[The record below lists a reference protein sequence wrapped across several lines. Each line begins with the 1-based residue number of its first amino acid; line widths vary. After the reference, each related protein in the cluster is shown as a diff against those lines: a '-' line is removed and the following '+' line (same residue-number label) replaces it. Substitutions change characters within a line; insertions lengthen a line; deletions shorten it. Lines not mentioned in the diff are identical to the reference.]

1 MRKSLLAALFTFAI
15 SSSAWS
21 QTPAPPKPLFGS
33 DALLKIT
40 LKANFSSLTRA
51 HADQEP
57 RVPGILTDTSA
68 QGLTVLLQ
76 PRGITRRSKDVC
88 QFPPIRVR
96 FQVAPPANSVF
107 AGQEQLKLVTHCR
120 SPTSF
125 NQYTLLEYSAYRIYN
140 QLTPL
145 SFRTRLAQIDYVDDS
160 GKLVASRYGFFIE
173 DADDVAKRNGMREAK
188 MGERF
193 PVALLSPTDSARF
206 GLFEYM
212 IGNLDWAMQAGPAGD
227 QCCHNSKPIGVGGSA
242 SRQIVP
248 LPYDFDFAGI
258 VNAPYATPP
267 FGVPVSNVRQR
278 RYRGL
283 CRHNE
288 QAKAL
293 YPEFRAQRSQI
304 PALLASIPGL
314 EPSSQSKA
322 LAYLNGFFS
331 DIATDEQAAAKILR
345 TCLG

>member
-1 MRKSLLAALFTFAI
+1 MMRPYLLAAFAALVTTGQ
-15 SSSAWS
+15 AWS
-21 QTPAPPKPLFGS
+21 QSPAQPLFAK
-33 DALLKIT
+33 DAPLKIT
-40 LKANFSSLTRA
+40 LKADFPALTRA
-51 HADQEP
+51 SADQTP
-57 RVPGILTDTSA
+57 RVSGILSDGSG
-68 QGLTVLLQ
+68 QGLSVQLQ

-96 FQVAPPANSVF
+96 FEGAPPASSVF
-107 AGQEQLKLVTHCR
+107 AGQKQLKLVTHCR
-120 SPTSF
+120 AALGF

-145 SFRTRLAQIDYVDDS
+145 SFRVRLALVDYVDNS
-160 GKLVASRYGFFIE
+160 GKVVASRYGFFIE
-173 DADDVAKRNGMREAK
+173 DADDVAKRNGMREAN

-193 PVALLSPTDSARF
+193 AVSRLSPTDAARF

-227 QCCHNSKPIGVGGSA
+227 QCCHNSKPIGVGGA
-242 SRQIVP
+242 AAQQIVP
-248 LPYDFDFAGI
+248 VPYDFDFAGM

-267 FGVPVSNVRQR
+267 FGVPVSNIRQR

-283 CRHNE
+283 CRHND
-288 QAKAL
+288 QARAL
-293 YPEFRAQRSQI
+293 YPAFRAQRAQL

-314 EPSSQSKA
+314 DRSSQSKA
-322 LAYLNGFFS
+322 ITYLDGFFA
-331 DIATDEQAAAKILR
+331 DIATDEQAAAKILK